1 MAEAKELD
9 QVVLEMGVDIVFTP
23 KEAKEQAYAV
33 LVEENV
39 VLMLAK
45 GGKTLLS
52 SRKVVLS
59 MQVFMSNLKDQP
71 ARLAQFKAAEKK
83 IKKETPLAKDDPI
96 PFLVR
101 YPPKKARWIHMNE
114 PGLHEVW
121 CSVCREKKCKCKP
134 GEGAPPGEHPH
145 LPNRPKALAF
155 ECCLPTDRG

>member
-1 MAEAKELD
+1 MAQVNAYD
-9 QVVLEMGVDIVFTP
+9 QVVLEMGVDVVFTP

-39 VLMLAK
+39 LILLAK

-59 MQVFMSNLKDQP
+59 MKTFMANLKDQP

-83 IKKETPLAKDDPI
+83 IHRQDPLAKDDTAS
-96 PFLVR
+96 FLVL

-114 PGLHEVW
+114 PGLHRVW
-121 CSVCREKKCKCKP
+121 CSVCREEKCKCKP